1 MANVIFKQGLQDS
14 LDLLST
20 QKKAIEGAF
29 YLTSDSHRLYI
40 GLQDKTVAPVN
51 EGVTTVP
58 GVGSL
63 PAANTLSKLHAGEF
77 YYATAENILCVFN
90 GKEWIQIN
98 ANTDTKIDGFEIEV
112 TVADNK
118 ASVKSSAVEAGSGTK
133 FSDTFSVEGK
143 GGIKVSATGKDLVLT
158 GDTYT
163 LERKV
168 SDDQGKQIVSV
179 GLKSVNGQ
187 ASTQLDFQAGENI
200 TFDTTGE
207 KTVIKAKNATVN
219 NVKAGF
225 GTSEQDTAEKKNG
238 FYVTVQDSEGN
249 GGTSA
254 LDPKVKVGTA
264 EGFYEVTR
272 FEDGIVSLPVY
283 SKREIDNKF
292 LGLDAMTYKGT
303 LGTGGSNAT
312 LNTAQLENGDTFLVV
327 GDDGFTVTVN
337 SETYSA
343 AKGDMII
350 CRGTETPATGKID
363 PTTLVLDIV
372 HSGDDAKIDT
382 TYKLVPTANGIS
394 LVANGGSAVGG
405 ITISSDEYL
414 EIADNKNTTN
424 GTNTVTIKHK
434 KITQGTSEINTSA
447 GEAIVQSPNSTLVV
461 PVVEKV
467 VRDPAGHVTAVKFRN
482 YNLKDTNG
490 HLETDAKYEISQ
502 VAADLQKPNK
512 TGALIASSVSM
523 KTSAGDDAGTA
534 KGAFSLESETMK
546 VTAKQG
552 VVTVDLEW
560 GSF

>member
-118 ASVKSSAVEAGSGTK
+118 ASVKSSAIEAGSGTK

-179 GLKSVNGQ
+179 GLKSANGQ

-200 TFDTTGE
+200 TFDTTGKSLLE
-207 KTVIKAKNATVN
+207 LVN
-219 NVKAGF
+219 KM
-225 GTSEQDTAEKKNG
+225 
-238 FYVTVQDSEGN
+238 
-249 GGTSA
+249 
-254 LDPKVKVGTA
+254 L
-264 EGFYEVTR
+264 R
-272 FEDGIVSLPVY
+272 
-283 SKREIDNKF
+283 KRK
-292 LGLDAMTYKGT
+292 M
-303 LGTGGSNAT
+303 
-312 LNTAQLENGDTFLVV
+312 
-327 GDDGFTVTVN
+327 
-337 SETYSA
+337 
-343 AKGDMII
+343 
-350 CRGTETPATGKID
+350 
-363 PTTLVLDIV
+363 
-372 HSGDDAKIDT
+372 
-382 TYKLVPTANGIS
+382 
-394 LVANGGSAVGG
+394 
-405 ITISSDEYL
+405 
-414 EIADNKNTTN
+414 
-424 GTNTVTIKHK
+424 
-434 KITQGTSEINTSA
+434 
-447 GEAIVQSPNSTLVV
+447 
-461 PVVEKV
+461 
-467 VRDPAGHVTAVKFRN
+467 
-482 YNLKDTNG
+482 
-490 HLETDAKYEISQ
+490 
-502 VAADLQKPNK
+502 
-512 TGALIASSVSM
+512 
-523 KTSAGDDAGTA
+523 
-534 KGAFSLESETMK
+534 AFM
-546 VTAKQG
+546 
-552 VVTVDLEW
+552 
-560 GSF
+560 